1 MNLIPFDFNGLAIRV
16 VEEGREPFFVAKDV
30 CDILG
35 YTDSEAMTRRLDED
49 EVVNLKDLLKT
60 DKLSGS
66 RDNIPSGVRYDTIF
80 ISESGL
86 YTAIFGSTKPEAKP
100 FKKWVTH
107 EVLPSIRKTGGYNM
121 GGAGAS
127 IDYAPVLAEVKNF
140 LVGLEVKLEVHQ
152 EETRNALAMINT
164 EIEEYKF
171 FAMNLKGAVQG
182 SVLKVEK
189 YQEDVKKTISDTYNY
204 LKFQP
209 MSREERQR
217 IAMRVTAR
225 AKVLV
230 QESGIAESEA
240 TKRVYQE
247 LCRAFKVKTYHDL
260 ERSKFAM
267 AYEFIPEITING
279 SCLPPLEVKDDF
291 EQRWGIDKTEGSR
304 GKTVWGDTPEYEI
317 I

>member
-1 MNLIPFDFNGLAIRV
+1 MNEIIPFGYGDSLVRV
-16 VEEGREPFFVAKDV
+16 VQTENGEPMWVAKDV

-35 YTDSEAMTRRLDED
+35 YTHITNTLSKLDED
-49 EVVNLKDLLKT
+49 E
-60 DKLSGS
+60 KLTVKILQSGQDREMS
-66 RDNIPSGVRYDTIF
+66 VIN
-80 ISESGL
+80 ESGL
-86 YTAIFGSTKPEAKP
+86 YTLILRSNKPEAKP

-121 GGAGAS
+121 GGSASS

-140 LVGLEVKLEVHQ
+140 LVGLEAKLDVQ
-152 EETRNALAMINT
+152 KEETANALAMITT
-164 EIEEYKF
+164 EIEEYKY

-230 QESGIAESEA
+230 QESGINEPEA

-304 GKTVWGDTPEYEI
+304 GKTVWGDTPEYEVI
-317 I
+317 

>member
-1 MNLIPFDFNGLAIRV
+1 MNEIIPFGYGDSLVRV
-16 VEEGREPFFVAKDV
+16 VQSENGEPLWVAKDV
-30 CDILG
+30 CEVLG
-35 YTDSEAMTRRLDED
+35 LADTNKAVVKLDED
-49 EVVNLKDLLKT
+49 E
-60 DKLSGS
+60 KLMRKLFVAGQD
-66 RDNIPSGVRYDTIF
+66 REMICIN
-80 ISESGL
+80 ESGL
-86 YTAIFGSTKPEAKP
+86 YTLILRSNKPEAKP

-121 GGAGAS
+121 GGSATS

-140 LVGLEVKLEVHQ
+140 LVGLEAKLDVQ
-152 EETRNALAMINT
+152 KEETNNALALIT
-164 EIEEYKF
+164 KEIEEYKF
-171 FAMNLKGAVQG
+171 FSMNMKSAVQG

-189 YQEDVKKTISDTYNY
+189 YQADVVKTISDTYNY
-204 LKFQP
+204 LKYQP

-225 AKVLV
+225 AKVIV
-230 QESGIAESEA
+230 SESGIAEPEA

-247 LCRAFKVKTYHDL
+247 LCRAFKIKTYHDL

-267 AYEFIPEITING
+267 AYEFIPEITIDG

-304 GKTVWGDTPEYEI
+304 AKTVWGDTPDFEVI
-317 I
+317 

>member
-1 MNLIPFDFNGLAIRV
+1 
-16 VEEGREPFFVAKDV
+16 
-30 CDILG
+30 
-35 YTDSEAMTRRLDED
+35 
-49 EVVNLKDLLKT
+49 
-60 DKLSGS
+60 
-66 RDNIPSGVRYDTIF
+66 
-80 ISESGL
+80 
-86 YTAIFGSTKPEAKP
+86 
-100 FKKWVTH
+100 
-107 EVLPSIRKTGGYNM
+107 M

-140 LVGLEVKLEVHQ
+140 LVNLGENLNSRLDVI
-152 EETRNALAMINT
+152 TT

-217 IAMRVTAR
+217 IAMRVTTR

-230 QESGIAESEA
+230 QESGISEPEA

-304 GKTVWGDTPEYEI
+304 GKTAWGDTPEYEVI
-317 I
+317 

>member
-1 MNLIPFDFNGLAIRV
+1 MNEIIPFGYGDSLVRV
-16 VEEGREPFFVAKDV
+16 VQSENGEPMWVAKDV
-30 CDILG
+30 CDIL
-35 YTDSEAMTRRLDED
+35 D
-49 EVVNLKDLLKT
+49 LKDVNRSLSKLDDDEKLMLKIFV
-60 DKLSGS
+60 SGQN
-66 RDNIPSGVRYDTIF
+66 RDMSVIN
-80 ISESGL
+80 ESGL
-86 YTAIFGSTKPEAKP
+86 YTLILRSNKPEAKP

-121 GGAGAS
+121 GGSASS
-127 IDYAPVLAEVKNF
+127 IDYAPVLTEVKNF
-140 LVGLEVKLEVHQ
+140 LVNL
-152 EETRNALAMINT
+152 EETLNTRLDVITT

-171 FAMNLKGAVQG
+171 FAMNLKEAVQG

-209 MSREERQR
+209 MSREERQH
-217 IAMRVTAR
+217 IAIRVTAR

-230 QESGIAESEA
+230 QESGISEPEA

-260 ERSKFAM
+260 QRSKFAM